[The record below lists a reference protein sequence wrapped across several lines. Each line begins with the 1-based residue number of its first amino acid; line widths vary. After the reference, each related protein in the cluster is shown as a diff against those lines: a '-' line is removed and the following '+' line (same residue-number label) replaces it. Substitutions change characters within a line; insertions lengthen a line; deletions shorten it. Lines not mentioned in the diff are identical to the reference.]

1 LSRIEFRLL
10 GNVEIQGIQGEIVR
24 LGRRMERLALAVLLL
39 EPGQVLSTDRLI
51 DLLWPQD
58 PPVAA
63 RAALQTLMSRVRRA
77 IRSALGD
84 EAPLLSRGQGYV
96 LHVGPERVDAHRFA
110 GMVEEAGRVHDA
122 SQRAACLAKALDLWR
137 GPALADAADSALRD
151 QLCSSLEESRFRAIS
166 ARIDAELTAGRHADL
181 ISELLKLVAE
191 YPLREN
197 VHGQLMLALYRCGR
211 RAEALVAYRR
221 ARQLLVAELGLEP
234 GAQLRTLH
242 AAIIGENGRLNPD
255 GREGFISGF
264 SEAALSASRG

>member
-1 LSRIEFRLL
+1 MSRVEFRLL

-24 LGRRMERLALAVLLL
+24 LSRRMERLALAVLLL
-39 EPGQVLSTDRLI
+39 EPGQVFSTDRLI
-51 DLLWPQD
+51 DLLWQQD

-63 RAALQTLMSRVRRA
+63 RAALQTLMSRVRKA

-96 LHVGPERVDAHRFA
+96 LHVGPERVDARRFA

-122 SQRAACLAKALDLWR
+122 SQRAARLAEALDLWR
-137 GPALADAADSALRD
+137 GPALADAADSVLRD

-166 ARIDAELTAGRHADL
+166 ARIDAELAAGRHADL
-181 ISELLKLVAE
+181 ISELLRLVAE

-197 VHGQLMLALYRCGR
+197 LHGQLMLALYRCGR
-211 RAEALVAYRR
+211 RAEALDAYRR

-234 GAQLRTLH
+234 GPQLRTLH
-242 AAIIGENGRLNPD
+242 AAIIDETGRLKS
-255 GREGFISGF
+255 GRP
-264 SEAALSASRG
+264 RGVHEWIQ